1 MEEEIDLRPYLRALA
16 RRWWLVLGV
25 ALLAALAGLVYSASR
40 PPIYQA
46 SAVLLTSQ
54 LDPAAAKT
62 YPTYAV
68 SNPVLQAVVDAYK
81 PPAEARIPD
90 WSSATLATMVTAGA
104 GRDPSLLSL
113 DVRTRSPQVS
123 AAIAHQW
130 ADILI
135 AQGNQKY
142 NTAAQ
147 DLKTVQEQAA
157 AAGQALAAANTA
169 LTEFQG
175 RNQVPLLSAQ
185 LDGQRAAQKDL
196 LATQYAIS
204 NTMTAVR
211 GLHDQLAQQPAGQ
224 PVSEADAMTVLL
236 LQARAYSANTATS
249 VQEINLGA
257 SQPAASR
264 DEQIATLDKLVKT
277 LKDRSSD
284 AAAQLAA
291 LQPQILASQRKL
303 QEAQA
308 GLDEVTRRQK
318 LADQTYTA
326 SALKLETTRLAVQ
339 TPARIFQ
346 MQSDAV
352 VPQSPISPRTT
363 RNIAL
368 AGLAGLILG
377 VVGVFAVEWWR
388 H

>member
-135 AQGNQKY
+135 TQGNQKF

-147 DLKTVQEQAA
+147 DLKTVQDQAA
-157 AAGQALAAANTA
+157 AAGQALAAANAA
-169 LTEFQG
+169 LAEYQG
-175 RNQVPLLSAQ
+175 RNQVPILSAQ

-196 LATQYAIS
+196 FSTQYAIS
-204 NTMTAVR
+204 NTITAAL
-211 GLHDQLAQQPAGQ
+211 GLRDQLAQQPAGQ
-224 PVSEADAMTVLL
+224 PVSAADALAVLFL
-236 LQARAYSANTATS
+236 EGRTYNASGAPS
-249 VQEINLGA
+249 VQVSLGS

-264 DEQIATLDKLVKT
+264 DEQVATLDKLMAT
-277 LKDRSSD
+277 LKGRSAD

-291 LQPQILASQRKL
+291 LQPQLLASQRKL
-303 QEAQA
+303 QEAQT
-308 GLDEVTRRQK
+308 GLDDVTRRQ
-318 LADQTYTA
+318 
-326 SALKLETTRLAVQ
+326 
-339 TPARIFQ
+339 
-346 MQSDAV
+346 
-352 VPQSPISPRTT
+352 
-363 RNIAL
+363 
-368 AGLAGLILG
+368 
-377 VVGVFAVEWWR
+377 
-388 H
+388 